1 MNKIDF
7 EYLCKEH
14 SQKIKYSR
22 YCFTCGKNICILCI
36 RCKNHKNHQ
45 IINFDDL
52 IIDDDKFNEIK
63 NSQSEMKL
71 FKEELSNKH
80 DEIKMINN
88 KIIQLTNIINQL
100 VKKIKERYEVIN
112 SDFEL
117 NEKIINSYEKGEE
130 NYYILSKIQSLKFT
144 MNDDNIK
151 LDILNAKLNEL
162 KLIGEKNMWI
172 SENYCKDW
180 GLKEGIREFLQNQY
194 DAVITLTKSKENFN
208 IKNYGEIFTI
218 NGKKSQLNF
227 EFTKKDEN
235 KICGKIEYDKINKI
249 LSISNEGELYLA

>member
-1 MNKIDF
+1 
-7 EYLCKEH
+7 
-14 SQKIKYSR
+14 
-22 YCFTCGKNICILCI
+22 
-36 RCKNHKNHQ
+36 
-45 IINFDDL
+45 
-52 IIDDDKFNEIK
+52 
-63 NSQSEMKL
+63 
-71 FKEELSNKH
+71 
-80 DEIKMINN
+80 
-88 KIIQLTNIINQL
+88 
-100 VKKIKERYEVIN
+100 
-112 SDFEL
+112 
-117 NEKIINSYEKGEE
+117 
-130 NYYILSKIQSLKFT
+130 
-144 MNDDNIK
+144 
-151 LDILNAKLNEL
+151 
-162 KLIGEKNMWI
+162 MWI